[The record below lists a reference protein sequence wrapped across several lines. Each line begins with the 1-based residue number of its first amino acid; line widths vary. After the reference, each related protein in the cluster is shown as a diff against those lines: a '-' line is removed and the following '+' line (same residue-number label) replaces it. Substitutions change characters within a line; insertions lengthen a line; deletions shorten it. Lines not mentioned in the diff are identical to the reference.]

1 MNKGFQVGW
10 WLIVLSVA
18 ILFGGSYLFVDANSG
33 YLMSSLIEL
42 GILIPVG
49 LGTLYAKKSDGDICD
64 ILGFKKFSPKILIPA
79 FLMTAGGQYFITYVT
94 MPLQMVLVVMF
105 GSETATSQMAVPQN
119 LSEFLDV
126 FAAICIIAPVIEELL
141 CRGILMKLFS
151 RYGSAAAVISSSLA
165 FTLLHFEA
173 RSFFQIFFLG
183 MLFGIFRLYTGSV
196 FVTML
201 MHSFNNFLSLCQM
214 MLLND
219 GEFGIL
225 TGILLFSAVLFPLVL
240 YLTFTK
246 ERKHIGYINMTKE
259 KTGFSTGALICAVLF
274 VGYNLL
280 LFLIRFLNGEC
291 LNEIYN
297 MIGW

>member
-1 MNKGFQVGW
+1 
-10 WLIVLSVA
+10 
-18 ILFGGSYLFVDANSG
+18 
-33 YLMSSLIEL
+33 
-42 GILIPVG
+42 
-49 LGTLYAKKSDGDICD
+49 
-64 ILGFKKFSPKILIPA
+64 
-79 FLMTAGGQYFITYVT
+79 

-259 KTGFSTGALICAVLF
+259 KTGFSVGALICAVVF
-274 VGYNLL
+274 FGYNLL
-280 LFLIRFLNGEC
+280 LFLIRLLNGDC